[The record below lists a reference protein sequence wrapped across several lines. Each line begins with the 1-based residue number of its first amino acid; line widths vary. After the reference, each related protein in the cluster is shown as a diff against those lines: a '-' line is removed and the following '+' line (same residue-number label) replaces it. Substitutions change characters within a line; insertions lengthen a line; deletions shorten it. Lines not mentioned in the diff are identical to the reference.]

1 MDDRIANPSFNE
13 SCGPSL
19 TYFTL
24 SAVRTSVSFLLLL
37 RQLARPVES
46 SGLDETLTIGL
57 SNSGEYLKNYLD
69 CTKEL
74 F

>member
-1 MDDRIANPSFNE
+1 MDQLELLVAQLMIGYKRIANPSFNE

-57 SNSGEYLKNYLD
+57 SNSGE
-69 CTKEL
+69 
-74 F
+74 